1 MSEDR
6 LLLAIDAG
14 NTNTV
19 FAVYD
24 GDSQRGQWRA
34 TTDTE
39 RTSDEYAV
47 WLAQL
52 LSLANIDPAG
62 IGAAIISSV
71 VPEAV
76 FSLRSLCQRYYGCEA
91 LLVNHDTDL
100 GIAVAVDN
108 PHEVGSDRLCNTV
121 AAYDRYG
128 GGLIVIDF
136 GTATTFDIVGADG
149 AYTGGVIAPGINLS
163 LEALHRASAQLPR
176 VAVKRPPAV
185 IGKGTV
191 QMMQSG
197 VYWGYVALIE
207 GLVARINE
215 EFGAPMTVI
224 ATGGLA
230 PLFEAAT
237 PVIVHVDLDLTMRGL
252 LAIYQRNRG
261 PA

>member
-24 GDSQRGQWRA
+24 GDNQRGQWRA

-39 RTSDEYAV
+39 RTADEYAV

-52 LSLANIDPAG
+52 LSLAKIDPAG

-76 FSLRSLCQRYYGCEA
+76 FSLRTLCQRYYGCEA
-91 LLVNHDTDL
+91 LVVDHDTDL

-108 PHEVGSDRLCNTV
+108 PHEVGSDRLVNTV
-121 AAYDRYG
+121 AAYSRYG

-163 LEALHRASAQLPR
+163 LEALHLASAQLPR
-176 VAVKRPPAV
+176 VAVERPPAV

-191 QMMQSG
+191 QAMKSG

-207 GLVARINE
+207 GLVARITE

-237 PVIVHVDLDLTMRGL
+237 PVIEHVDLELTMRGL
-252 LAIYQRNRG
+252 LEIYQRNCG
-261 PA
+261 GA